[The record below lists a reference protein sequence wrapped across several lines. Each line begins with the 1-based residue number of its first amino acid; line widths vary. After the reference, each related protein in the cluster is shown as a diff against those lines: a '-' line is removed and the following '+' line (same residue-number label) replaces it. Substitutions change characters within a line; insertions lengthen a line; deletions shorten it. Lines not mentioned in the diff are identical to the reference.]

1 MRCQHEASV
10 RAHSRRAFTGGSLS
24 WALHR
29 PPSLPQPPPST
40 VCCLPVRPPN
50 APSCLP
56 PIPLPPPYIAGWRR
70 ERKRAG
76 DPIPSSPLSLSLRR
90 FSSRRTAIRDD
101 DAGGDLADAGSGGA
115 SSARVT
121 AAHRQNCRFDDD
133 DSFVFLSFTFE
144 MRPLGFGLIGYK
156 SQHDVMGIELE
167 FEIHAWWWVIAMWCD
182 ADPRNGLT
190 WRASLG
196 ARKSPRTGIVVD
208 CVTFFG
214 RFDWQRTKSHE
225 RTMYSYLLQLLNR
238 QRKKRENL
246 GFIIN

>member
-76 DPIPSSPLSLSLRR
+76 DPIPSFPLSLPAPLVLQKNGDQRRRCWRRPCGRRQRRRIIGTRHGCPQVKLSLRR
-90 FSSRRTAIRDD
+90 RRLLCLSFFHFRD
-101 DAGGDLADAGSGGA
+101 A
-115 SSARVT
+115 SSWFR
-121 AAHRQNCRFDDD
+121 
-133 DSFVFLSFTFE
+133 
-144 MRPLGFGLIGYK
+144 I
-156 SQHDVMGIELE
+156 
-167 FEIHAWWWVIAMWCD
+167 
-182 ADPRNGLT
+182 
-190 WRASLG
+190 
-196 ARKSPRTGIVVD
+196 
-208 CVTFFG
+208 
-214 RFDWQRTKSHE
+214 DW
-225 RTMYSYLLQLLNR
+225 
-238 QRKKRENL
+238 
-246 GFIIN
+246 I